1 MRSVTTL
8 LYTAA
13 VCTALLVGAGLWAGP
28 MPAGAD
34 ARPSG
39 LTTATVLGS
48 DGTQPA
54 S

>member
-1 MRSVTTL
+1 MRAVTTF
-8 LYTAA
+8 LYAVA
-13 VCTALLVGAGLWAGP
+13 VCTALLAGASLWAGP

-34 ARPSG
+34 ARPTG